1 MALLNNVKSSHPTTK
16 TKPSHEN
23 GVDDVDASNI
33 DCEDDNDD
41 VKLVLKI
48 VGSIPLMVRSMTM
61 MMVVAPMSSWAAA
74 AQCNILT

>member
-48 VGSIPLMVRSMTM
+48 VVSIPMK
-61 MMVVAPMSSWAAA
+61 
-74 AQCNILT
+74 